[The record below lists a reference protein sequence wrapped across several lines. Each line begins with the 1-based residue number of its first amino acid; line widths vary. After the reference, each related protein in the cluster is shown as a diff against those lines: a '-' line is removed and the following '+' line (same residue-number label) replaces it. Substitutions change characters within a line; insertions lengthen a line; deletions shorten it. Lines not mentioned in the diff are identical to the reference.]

1 MVFTILP
8 HQAYPFC
15 INNKMS
21 EDAFLNVTQ
30 ILSNNSDGKGS
41 NTFRVP
47 KIDPGFEAC
56 CSDTDTNCNG
66 KADKNTKLLFQ
77 VSYEGPNV
85 KNPQEGLR
93 LVWCPAGG
101 HIEAIGKPGDFKYEA
116 YDPDQKLLKT
126 YS

>member
-1 MVFTILP
+1 MVFTTLP
-8 HQAYPFC
+8 HHAYPFC
-15 INNKMS
+15 IHNKMS
-21 EDAFLNVTQ
+21 ENTFLNVTQ
-30 ILSNNSDGKGS
+30 ILSNKGS
-41 NTFRVP
+41 NVP

-56 CSDTDTNCNG
+56 CSDTDPSCNEN
-66 KADKNTKLLFQ
+66 AEKNTKLLFQ

-101 HIEAIGKPGDFKYEA
+101 HIEAKGKPSDFKYEV
-116 YDPDQKLLKT
+116 YDPDQKLLKS